1 MTREIQVESEQAM
14 LELGTEL
21 ASEFCPGTI
30 VLLSGNL
37 GAGKTTLV
45 RGVLSGLGY
54 NQPVRS
60 PTYNLLQVFDTHPPV
75 LHVDL
80 YRVESAEGL
89 GIEDYMESHIC
100 LIEWPDRWAEIAG
113 HPRAIHIQIDFIDA
127 GRKVT
132 VNGPARPV
140 QS

>member
-1 MTREIQVESEQAM
+1 MMREIQLGSEQAM
-14 LELGTEL
+14 HELGAEL
-21 ASEFCPGTI
+21 AGELCAGSI
-30 VLLSGNL
+30 ALLSGNL

-45 RGVLSGLGY
+45 RGVLLGLGH
-54 NQPVRS
+54 NQAVRS
-60 PTYNLLQVFDTHPPV
+60 PTYNLLQVFDTQPPV

-89 GIEDYMESHIC
+89 GIEDYLESHIC
-100 LIEWPDRWAEIAG
+100 LIEWPDRWPEIAS
-113 HPRAIHIQIDFIDA
+113 HPRVIHIQIDFIGR

-132 VNGPARPV
+132 VNGPSRPV